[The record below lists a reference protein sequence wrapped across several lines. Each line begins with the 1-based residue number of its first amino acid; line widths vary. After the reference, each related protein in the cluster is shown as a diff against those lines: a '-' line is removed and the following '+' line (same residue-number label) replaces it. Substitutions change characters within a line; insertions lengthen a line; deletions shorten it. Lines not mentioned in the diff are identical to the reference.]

1 MKAAII
7 IFIGFLF
14 VPIMMSAQNK
24 KQANNK
30 EQDKVVL
37 QSGIRV
43 IGKAYGDSIVLR
55 WAPSKSWA
63 WLKLNIIGYKIE
75 RIDVSDKDNP
85 KKEWL
90 TTEAIKPF
98 SLEKFKASFT
108 RDNTNA
114 AIAAQ
119 CLYGKNF
126 ETNLRQGQ
134 AGIVDRAS
142 VSDTRY
148 AFALQ
153 SSDFDG
159 NVATATALRFVDKNV
174 KKGGAY
180 IYRLVPAAIATQGII
195 DTCTVLIIN
204 NPITTNP
211 APEITEALSFDRL
224 AEFHWDRAGI
234 ENWSGYYIE
243 RSEDGKVFNPLNK
256 IPFIT
261 SRPDSS
267 LLKEDSSKAKIFAML
282 QTQHIYI
289 DSLPQNYKKYF
300 YRIRGI
306 NAFAELSPYS
316 NPVTIIGKDLTPPVA
331 VNILNPE
338 FISGKKIKVKWQKQ
352 VIEKDCIGY
361 YIGRANNINGPYET
375 LNDKLLPTSNTDFID
390 ANAFEH
396 GESFYVVIAV
406 DTASN
411 ISTSVPAMGLMPD
424 NTPPAVPSGL
434 KGRIDSSGRVY
445 LLWDKN
451 KEEDLKGYKVYYAN
465 AADHVFIQISAS
477 PDSLNSFV
485 DSITLHTLSKDIWY
499 KIAAV
504 DFNNNH
510 SEFSP
515 AVKLRKPVTV
525 RPTAPIATNVR
536 VSKAAGVE
544 MDWIPSSSDDISNY
558 KIYRQQEG
566 NAKKLLAVYKSDP
579 AKVSFH
585 FTDTTVRAN
594 LIYNYTAEAVNED
607 SIHSPPSIAVQVK
620 INANPERPAITTL
633 KAVYDKKGKAV
644 KLNWTYAGSSN
655 YFFILYRSLG
665 SDPLERMRSF
675 DKEVTQFDDYN
686 LSHGKVYHYAI
697 QAIYKDTDGN
707 TKLSDPIDVTIPVE

>member
-30 EQDKVVL
+30 AQDKVVL

-90 TTEAIKPF
+90 TSEAIKPF
-98 SLEKFKASFT
+98 PLEKFKASFT

-142 VSDTRY
+142 VSDTRF

-153 SSDFDG
+153 SSDFDR
-159 NVATATALRFVDKNV
+159 NVATATALRFVDKKV

-195 DTCTVLIIN
+195 DTGSVLIIN
-204 NPITTNP
+204 SPITTNP

-224 AEFHWDRAGI
+224 AEFHWDRAGV

-316 NPVTIIGKDLTPPVA
+316 NAVTIFGKDLTPPVA

-338 FISGKKIKVKWQKQ
+338 YISGKRIKVKWQKEI
-352 VIEKDCIGY
+352 IEKDCMGY
-361 YIGRANNINGPYET
+361 YIARAKNINGPYET

-390 ANAFEH
+390 NNAFEH
-396 GESFYVVIAV
+396 GENFYVVIAV

-411 ISTSVPAMGLMPD
+411 ISTSVPAMCLVPD
-424 NTPPAVPSGL
+424 STPPAAPAGL

-445 LLWDKN
+445 LSWDKN
-451 KEEDLKGYKVYYAN
+451 KEEDLKGYKVYFAN
-465 AADHVFIQISAS
+465 AADHVFIQISAE
-477 PDSLNSFV
+477 PDLLNSFV

-510 SEFSP
+510 SAFSP

-525 RPTAPIATNVR
+525 RPTAPIATNVK
-536 VSKAAGVE
+536 VNKTGIE
-544 MDWIPSSSDDISNY
+544 MDWIQSSSDDISNY

-566 NAKKLLAVYKSDP
+566 NAKKLLAIYKPDP
-579 AKVSFH
+579 AKMSFH

-607 SIHSPPSIAVQVK
+607 SIHSPSSIAVQVK
-620 INANPERPAITTL
+620 IHATSERPAITTL
-633 KAVYDKKGKAV
+633 KAVYDRKGKV
-644 KLNWTYAGSSN
+644 IKLNWTYADSGD
-655 YFFILYRSLG
+655 YFFLLYRSVG
-665 SDPLERMRSF
+665 NDPLERMRSF

-686 LSHGKVYHYAI
+686 LPPGKIYHYAI
-697 QAIYKDTDGN
+697 QAIYKDANGN
-707 TKLSDPIDVTIPVE
+707 TKLSVPIDVTIPVE

>member
-1 MKAAII
+1 MKAVII

-14 VPIMMSAQNK
+14 IPIMMSAQNK
-24 KQANNK
+24 KQAKNK
-30 EQDKVVL
+30 DQDKVVL

-43 IGKAYGDSIVLR
+43 IGKAYGDSVVLR
-55 WAPSKSWA
+55 WAPSRSWA
-63 WLKLNIIGYKIE
+63 WLKLNIIGYKVE

-85 KKEWL
+85 KREWL
-90 TTEAIKPF
+90 TSDAIKPF
-98 SLEKFKASFT
+98 SLEKFKAGFT
-108 RDNTNA
+108 PSNTNA

-126 ETNLRQGQ
+126 ETNLRKGQ
-134 AGIVDRAS
+134 AGIVDRAG

-153 SSDFDG
+153 SSDFDA
-159 NVATATALRFVDKNV
+159 NVATATALRFVDKKV

-180 IYRLVPAAIATQGII
+180 FYRIVPAATATQGII
-195 DTCTVLIIN
+195 DTGTVLIIN
-204 NPITTNP
+204 NPMATNP
-211 APEITEALSFDRL
+211 VPEIREALSFDRL
-224 AEFHWDRAGI
+224 AEFHWDRAGA

-243 RSEDGKVFNPLNK
+243 RSEDGKLFKPLNK

-267 LLKEDSSKAKIFAML
+267 LLKNDSSKAKLFAML

-289 DSLPQNYKKYF
+289 DNLPQNYKNYF

-316 NPVTIIGKDLTPPVA
+316 NPVTISGKDLTPPVA

-338 FISGKKIKVKWQKQ
+338 FISGKKIKVKWQKEI
-352 VIEKDCIGY
+352 IEKDCMGY
-361 YIGRANNINGPYET
+361 YIARAKNINGPYET

-390 ANAFEH
+390 NNAFEH
-396 GESFYVVIAV
+396 GESFYVVVAV

-411 ISTSVPAMGLMPD
+411 ISTSVPAMGLVPD
-424 NTPPAVPSGL
+424 VTPPAAPAGL
-434 KGRIDSSGRVY
+434 RGRIDSSGRVY
-445 LLWDKN
+445 LSWDKN
-451 KEEDLKGYKVYYAN
+451 KEEDLRGYKVYFAN
-465 AADHVFIQISAS
+465 AADHVFIQISAE

-510 SEFSP
+510 SAFSP

-525 RPTAPIATNVR
+525 RPTAPIATNVKVNR
-536 VSKAAGVE
+536 TGVE
-544 MDWIPSSSDDISNY
+544 MDWIQSSSDDISNY

-566 NAKKLLAVYKSDP
+566 NAKKLLAVYKPDT
-579 AKVSFH
+579 AKVSLH

-607 SIHSPPSIAVQVK
+607 SIHSPSSIAVQVK
-620 INANPERPAITTL
+620 IHATPERPAITTL
-633 KAVYDKKGKAV
+633 KAVYDKKGKAT
-644 KLNWTYAGSSN
+644 KLNWTYTAGGD
-655 YFFILYRSLG
+655 YFFILFRSLG

-686 LSHGKVYHYAI
+686 LSPGKIYHYAI
-697 QAIYKDTDGN
+697 QAIYKDANGN
-707 TKLSDPIDVTIPVE
+707 TKLSDPIEVTIPVE